1 MKSKIFLAVGVVAA
15 LAMTGCASMTPMPD
29 QLRGKSAYGV
39 IEIVPYS
46 PKPLA
51 ELKSEYLAQ
60 TGHLW
65 PKDMD
70 GKPFVPADVWTGW
83 TGNYAGGLS
92 LRGSWPTFITPV
104 PPEAKLGR
112 GDYIQFKWPRAGKF
126 GQFVKVADRWNDPS
140 PTGCAP
146 TAGYPGYGG
155 AFRAGGIECGQVLS
169 DGQARRKD
177 MVKQLAWWAHLPWA
191 R

>member
-1 MKSKIFLAVGVVAA
+1 MKSKIFLAMGIVAA

-39 IEIVPYS
+39 IEIIPYS

-51 ELKSEYLAQ
+51 ALENEFLAQ
-60 TGHLW
+60 TGHRW
-65 PKDMD
+65 PTDANGD
-70 GKPFVPADVWTGW
+70 PFVPADVWTGW
-83 TGNYAGGLS
+83 TGNYASGLT
-92 LRGSWPTFITPV
+92 LKGSWPTFITPV
-104 PPEAKLGR
+104 PAGARLRR
-112 GDYIQFKWPRAGKF
+112 GDYIQFKWPRTGKF
-126 GQFVKVADRWNDPS
+126 GQFERVADRWDDPS

-155 AFRAGGIECGQVLS
+155 ALRAGGIECGQILT
-169 DGQARRKD
+169 DGPERRAA
-177 MVKQLAWWAHLPWA
+177 MVKQLAWWSHLPWA